1 MLTPKFI
8 REHFNIVEESFKKR
22 NSNVSLEDFK
32 SLEQSRLSLIVNIEK
47 MKSIRNAFSKEIGI
61 KKSKKEDVTDIMEE
75 MQQLS
80 PKIKEEEKNLNE
92 INEQV
97 HKFCLSIPNILDSSV
112 PKGVDANDNQ
122 IISKWG
128 TPKQFGFEIKD
139 HVDLGVSKS
148 IMDFEKAA
156 KVTGSRFVFLKGKGA
171 KLERALINFF
181 LTEHEKRGYEEFLA
195 PSIVNDTSLLGTGQ
209 LPKFSEDLFH
219 LSKPD
224 NYYLIPTAEVPLTNY
239 FREEILKEEN
249 LPIKMVGFTPC
260 FRSEA
265 GAAGKD
271 TRGMIRQHQFN
282 KVEMVKIT
290 HPDHSKEEHEKM
302 LEDGEHLL
310 RLLNIPY
317 RVSLLCGGDIGF
329 GPQKC
334 YDLEVWLP
342 SKNEYVE
349 ISSIS
354 NFGEFQANRA
364 NIRFKNQAGKN
375 QVVHTLNGSG
385 LAVGRCLVAILENF
399 QDEFGDIA
407 IPEVLHPYTGFTS
420 I

>member
-8 REHFNIVEESFKKR
+8 REHFKLVEQSFEKRNVDVDLGEFKK
-22 NSNVSLEDFK
+22 LEK
-32 SLEQSRLSLIVNIEK
+32 SRLDQIAEIEK
-47 MKSIRNAFSKEIGI
+47 DRHYRNTVSKEIGL
-61 KKSKKEDVTDIMEE
+61 KKNRGEDTSDLLDDMRRLSQKMEKGEKEL
-75 MQQLS
+75 Q
-80 PKIKEEEKNLNE
+80 E
-92 INEQV
+92 IDDEV
-97 HKFCLSIPNILDSSV
+97 HQFCLSLPNVLDSAV
-112 PKGVDANDNQ
+112 PQGLDASDNQ
-122 IISKWG
+122 IIKSWG
-128 TPKQFGFEIKD
+128 TPKSYDFEIKD
-139 HVDLGVSKS
+139 HVDLGLSKG
-148 IMDFEKAA
+148 IMDFEKAT

-181 LTEHEKRGYEEFLA
+181 LAVHESRGYEEYLA
-195 PSIVNDTSLLGTGQ
+195 PLIVNDNSLIGTGQ
-209 LPKFSEDLFH
+209 LPKFAEDLFH

-224 NYYLIPTAEVPLTNY
+224 NYYLVPTAEVPLTNF
-239 FREEILKEEN
+239 FREEILKEDD
-249 LPIKMVGFTPC
+249 LPIKVVGFTPC

-290 HPDHSKEEHEKM
+290 HPEHSEEEHQLM
-302 LEDGEHLL
+302 LEDGERLL
-310 RLLNIPY
+310 QLLNIPY

-329 GPQKC
+329 AAKKC

-342 SKNEYVE
+342 SRKEYVE

-354 NFGEFQANRA
+354 NFGDFQAGRSA
-364 NIRFKNQAGKN
+364 IRFKNKNGKN
-375 QVVHTLNGSG
+375 QAVHTLNGSG

-399 QDEFGDIA
+399 QDEKGNVA
-407 IPEVLHPYTGFTS
+407 IPEVLHPYTGFTD